1 MKRKK
6 IKVTA
11 VCSLILF
18 VLLCGCGAGGREV
31 VTIGREEPES
41 GADEYVSD
49 EAASRAAI
57 PDKDVPNTVSE
68 IRVHVCGAVSS
79 PGVVALPEGSR
90 AEDALQA
97 AGGFAEDAWR
107 DYINLAEK
115 VSDGQKLYFPTLE
128 EAETMTAQDT
138 GTGLVNINSADIAA
152 LSTLPGI
159 GEAKARDIIAYRE
172 AHGAFE
178 NCEDIMK
185 VPGIKTSVY
194 SKISDMITV
203 R

>member
-1 MKRKK
+1 MKRNK
-6 IKVTA
+6 IKVA
-11 VCSLILF
+11 ASCSLILF
-18 VLLCGCGAGGREV
+18 VLLCGCGTDGQEV
-31 VTIGREEPES
+31 VAIGREQAENTT
-41 GADEYVSD
+41 DEYVPD
-49 EAASRAAI
+49 GAASRGTTADTGA
-57 PDKDVPNTVSE
+57 PSSVPE
-68 IRVHVCGAVSS
+68 IRVHVCGAVLS

-97 AGGFAEDAWR
+97 AGGFAEDASR
-107 DYINLAEK
+107 DYINLAER
-115 VSDGQKLYFPTLE
+115 VSDGQKLYFPTME
-128 EAETMTAQDT
+128 EMETRPAQDA
-138 GTGLVNINSADIAA
+138 GAGLININSADIAA

-159 GEAKARDIIAYRE
+159 GEARARDIISYRE

-185 VPGIKTSVY
+185 VPGIKTNVY